1 MCLSN
6 IPISM
11 SSQCQIK
18 LKTLRGVHG
27 FGWMAGPSPWVS
39 HVPRARASCGLE
51 PLPGPQATGNEAGC
65 TGGKDVERKKAI
77 ILHLMLGMEILITAK
92 LSSSCINSHFLTES
106 SSLGLVSVAADV
118 QPYLPSDIIIS
129 YSSVGFPH

>member
-1 MCLSN
+1 MGLDGWQAHPPGSLMCPVPEQAVALN
-6 IPISM
+6 HCPDHRL
-11 SSQCQIK
+11 QA
-18 LKTLRGVHG
+18 LKQV
-27 FGWMAGPSPWVS
+27 A
-39 HVPRARASCGLE
+39 
-51 PLPGPQATGNEAGC
+51 Q
-65 TGGKDVERKKAI
+65 GGKDVERKKAI

-106 SSLGLVSVAADV
+106 SSLGLVSVATDV